1 MLDKAEIRAAIA
13 KLEFDESSYS
23 NYAKLASLYV
33 IRDKMQE
40 EERGDG
46 GRYVG
51 YYSGAPA
58 HVTAEPATVG
68 EYGDSEFLLAVAGK
82 NPGKAW
88 AVVDELM
95 DTLSLVNR
103 KVYDSVMRKIK
114 SA

>member
-1 MLDKAEIRAAIA
+1 MYDLRNLREMLCKELDEIADKREMSAGDLDAIQ
-13 KLEFDESSYS
+13 KQ
-23 NYAKLASLYV
+23 
-33 IRDKMQE
+33 MQE

-46 GRYVG
+46 GKYVG

-58 HVTAEPATVG
+58 PVTAEPAIVG

-82 NPGKAW
+82 NPAKAW

-103 KVYDSVMRKIK
+103 KVYDSVLRKIK
-114 SA
+114 SM